1 MAPDF
6 SRHSAA
12 RWGCLPT
19 HMHLLMVMGEGRES
33 EWLTR
38 VFTED
43 SVSQVTTEN
52 VEGQSAALIRLRD
65 KSFDALLVHH
75 DPGSL
80 DAIVF
85 LEALRAAEGEMLPAT
100 VVGNLPSSEM
110 NVMCYEAGADSYVYL
125 AQATVR
131 ELLWHIARGVERRE
145 LLAENLRLLNQQR
158 QRLQIEHNEASHL
171 LTQQRG
177 LIWKLGQ
184 ICDVDAS
191 QHSHDKDHGK
201 ATVDLTTFSNRYRD
215 LLRTY
220 IVMGSGSLNAELR
233 SLADSLAAA
242 GISAQQTLQIH
253 LQILEETVQSLGNRS
268 ARHVM
273 NRADLLILEL
283 MMHLCDGYS
292 HQQVQ
297 LQAASTQQAA

>member
-1 MAPDF
+1 MKTLK
-6 SRHSAA
+6 
-12 RWGCLPT
+12 CLT
-19 HMHLLMVMGEGRES
+19 WLLN
-33 EWLTR
+33 L
-38 VFTED
+38 
-43 SVSQVTTEN
+43 
-52 VEGQSAALIRLRD
+52 RL
-65 KSFDALLVHH
+65 
-75 DPGSL
+75 
-80 DAIVF
+80 
-85 LEALRAAEGEMLPAT
+85 
-100 VVGNLPSSEM
+100 
-110 NVMCYEAGADSYVYL
+110 ADL